1 LLDDGHVEALVRR
14 TLDGDSRAFG
24 EIVAEYQKV
33 LFNVALRMTN
43 DREDAADLTQTAFLR
58 AYRNLRTWDSHHRFF
73 SWIYRILVNAT
84 LDHLARRRPQ
94 EELDEGL
101 PSADASPEDESH
113 ERQLAGRVQAALMEL
128 TPEKRQVIVLRHF
141 LHRSH
146 RDISEAIGVPEK
158 TVKSRL
164 HDARQALGAILQRR
178 GVHR

>member
-1 LLDDGHVEALVRR
+1 MDDGRVEALVRR

-24 EIVAEYQKV
+24 EIVAEYEKV

-43 DREDAADLTQTAFLR
+43 SREDAADLTQTAFLK
-58 AYRNLRTWDSHHRFF
+58 AYRNLGTWDSRHRFF

-84 LDHLARRRPQ
+84 LDLLARRRPQ

-101 PSADASPEDESH
+101 PSDGASPEDTVH

-141 LHRSH
+141 LHQSH
-146 RDISEAIGVPEK
+146 RDISEAIGIPEK

-164 HDARQALGAILQRR
+164 HDARQALGTVLQRR